1 MYGLLDWDQL
11 ETMRLS
17 QGPDPAESTRLL
29 ETKPWQSSPT
39 EWKGEIDTK
48 NLSMTG
54 LDKDQYRQF
63 RSELNSLNWYREQGK
78 LSSDDWRAA
87 WEDLTGRYDV
97 PTVVEGTDK
106 VYYLD
111 PGVNEDVYGTNIKG
125 NFGERPGMYRR
136 HAQTEGEGFFGQ
148 FDEAKTLAPLA
159 ASLALP
165 GLGTAAG
172 LGLGGTSLLTGAGTA
187 VASGA
192 AGNEWDDALKTGV
205 LAGGANFLGGLPSG
219 GETAATG
226 ATQVP
231 TSLNPADLVSGV
243 APSTTASSASAV
255 GSTNI
260 IGQALQSASE
270 GLAKGTGNLVNPAMA
285 QDIITD
291 TVMDLVADGE
301 IDLQSLAT
309 GVGLDVVANKVT
321 NRVYANGNEVKVP
334 DLFKD
339 GSTTIPRD
347 AFRSALGDSLGMA
360 VNGGDALDVAKA
372 GYDYYNAG
380 GTLGFLDPGSLSLG
394 GLPSGSLPEIPLLNN
409 IVDRAGQVLDEGY
422 EYVRDDVPDIQPGN
436 IDTPSWQQSESLS
449 LGDLPNWQGSES
461 VQLPN
466 VDTPSWQQ
474 SESLSNGGLPD
485 GWGGSESIQRP
496 DFDMGDLLPGA
507 VVAATTQP
515 DRPNIPTQPMRPSGV
530 TYHQPVNSYGTDIN
544 RPDYGAVEQRP
555 LLDIWPQ
562 APAMPALL
570 DEEELRRRGVL

>member
-1 MYGLLDWDQL
+1 L
-11 ETMRLS
+11 
-17 QGPDPAESTRLL
+17 
-29 ETKPWQSSPT
+29 
-39 EWKGEIDTK
+39 
-48 NLSMTG
+48 
-54 LDKDQYRQF
+54 
-63 RSELNSLNWYREQGK
+63 
-78 LSSDDWRAA
+78 
-87 WEDLTGRYDV
+87 
-97 PTVVEGTDK
+97 
-106 VYYLD
+106 
-111 PGVNEDVYGTNIKG
+111 VN
-125 NFGERPGMYRR
+125 
-136 HAQTEGEGFFGQ
+136 
-148 FDEAKTLAPLA
+148 
-159 ASLALP
+159 
-165 GLGTAAG
+165 
-172 LGLGGTSLLTGAGTA
+172 
-187 VASGA
+187 
-192 AGNEWDDALKTGV
+192 
-205 LAGGANFLGGLPSG
+205 
-219 GETAATG
+219 
-226 ATQVP
+226 
-231 TSLNPADLVSGV
+231 GV
-243 APSTTASSASAV
+243 APSTTAASSAAV

-301 IDLQSLAT
+301 IDLESLAT

-380 GTLGFLDPGSLSLG
+380 GTLGFLDPGNLSLG
-394 GLPSGSLPEIPLLNN
+394 GLPSGGLPEIPLLDINLPN
-409 IVDRAGQVLDEGY
+409 WGGSESIPNVDTPSWGQSESVGT
-422 EYVRDDVPDIQPGN
+422 PN
-436 IDTPSWQQSESLS
+436 IDTPSW
-449 LGDLPNWQGSES
+449 GGSES

-485 GWGGSESIQRP
+485 GWGGSESIPSP

-515 DRPNIPTQPMRPSGV
+515 NRPNTQTQPMRPSGM
-530 TYHQPVNSYGTDIN
+530 TYHQPVNSYGADIN